1 MSIVQFGSISNA
13 LRQVLNKFL
22 AIDALSYCDKMYI
35 CAPFIRKAGVV
46 KLVDTLDLGSS
57 AARCVGSSPS
67 TRTVTQNNRALHGP
81 DCF

>member
-1 MSIVQFGSISNA
+1 MWPMN
-13 LRQVLNKFL
+13 FL
-22 AIDALSYCDKMYI
+22 SAKPLDYCDKLYI

-67 TRTVTQNNRALHGP
+67 TRTKTQIDRALQGP
-81 DCF
+81 DLI